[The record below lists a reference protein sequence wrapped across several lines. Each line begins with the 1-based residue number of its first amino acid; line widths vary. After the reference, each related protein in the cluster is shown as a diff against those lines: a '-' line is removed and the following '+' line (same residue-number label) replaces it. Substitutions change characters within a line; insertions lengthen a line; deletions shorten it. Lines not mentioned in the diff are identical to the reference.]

1 MLTQRTNPSRLL
13 YLRPPKSYPFTTATA
28 TPPPPQQPLEPAALA
43 TLILTSSNPQALAQ
57 TLYSPTIQWTPQ
69 LVNIILKRLWND
81 GPKALQ
87 FFNLL
92 SHHPSYS
99 HHASSFDHAID
110 ISARIRDFPSLR
122 SLVYRMRSSRLG
134 PSPKT
139 FAIIAERYA
148 STGKPHRAVKVFLS
162 MHQFGC
168 FQDLQSF
175 NTILDVLCK
184 SKRVEMAYNLFKAF
198 KGKFRADRVSYNVMV
213 NGWCL
218 INRTNKAL
226 EMLKEMVKRGLTPNL
241 ISYNTMLKGYFRA
254 GQINEAWNFFL
265 EMKKRDCEIDVVT
278 YTTVIHGF
286 GVAGEI
292 KRARKVFDTMV
303 KKGVLPSV
311 ATYNAFIQVLCKKDS
326 VDNAIVIFEEMVVKG
341 YVPNSITYNLV
352 IRGLCHRGE
361 IDKALD
367 LFQKMTS
374 GDCLP
379 NLDTYNI
386 LISAMFVRKKSDDL
400 LVAGN
405 LLIEMVDRGFVPRK
419 FTFNRVLNG
428 LLLTGNVLQNPG
440 MMNEN
445 TLHGQSKDL
454 DLERIFLTSMVYA
467 LKKVINELESGS
479 FGVLDN
485 IEEEN
490 QNETRNSAFLPT
502 SVTSLFSDPYF
513 LHSMCLLWPLPPKPM
528 RSLLKEGAILVQC
541 R

>member
-1 MLTQRTNPSRLL
+1 MQTRKMLTQRTNPSHLL
-13 YLRPPKSYPFTTATA
+13 YLRPPKSYPFTTATATATATA

-43 TLILTSSNPQALAQ
+43 TLILTSSNSQALAQ

-69 LVNIILKRLWND
+69 LVNTILKRLWND

-139 FAIIAERYA
+139 FAIIAE
-148 STGKPHRAVKVFLS
+148 
-162 MHQFGC
+162 
-168 FQDLQSF
+168 
-175 NTILDVLCK
+175 
-184 SKRVEMAYNLFKAF
+184 
-198 KGKFRADRVSYNVMV
+198 
-213 NGWCL
+213 
-218 INRTNKAL
+218 RTNKAL

-292 KRARKVFDTMV
+292 KRAQKVFDTMV

-352 IRGLCHRGE
+352 IRGLCHRGEMERAMEFMGRMKDDGCEPNVQTYNLVIRYFCDEGE

-428 LLLTGNVLQNPG
+428 LLLTGNQGFAKEIL
-440 MMNEN
+440 
-445 TLHGQSKDL
+445 
-454 DLERIFLTSMVYA
+454 R
-467 LKKVINELESGS
+467 
-479 FGVLDN
+479 
-485 IEEEN
+485 
-490 QNETRNSAFLPT
+490 
-502 SVTSLFSDPYF
+502 
-513 LHSMCLLWPLPPKPM
+513 LHSRCGRLIRQIKL
-528 RSLLKEGAILVQC
+528 
-541 R
+541 